1 MHWDSVQ
8 GARAWK
14 EGRDSSF
21 IKERSQR
28 VRMNCKQP
36 EQVESKENETTG
48 AQVGGLVGDEKNSLK
63 RKLVDEDK
71 HGPPHKINDSKFAKR
86 PIKQIV
92 KPGFDQKM
100 FKETTINK
108 KNGLRYVQP
117 YNFTFTTHCK
127 GRWMGRTILDVFKT
141 EFRMESAEYY
151 EAAIRAGKIT
161 VNDEIVGPDKILKS
175 NESIKT
181 RIHRHE
187 PPVVD
192 SPIEFVENNDEI
204 VVINK
209 PSSIPVHPCGRYRH
223 NTIVFILGR
232 DYELTN
238 LHTIHRIDRLT
249 SGILMFA
256 KTVKK
261 AQEME
266 KCVKERSVAKEYLC
280 RVVGEFPKEPVICDK
295 PTMVV
300 SHNVG
305 VCQVK
310 PEGKEA
316 RTRFEFVSYNGQSSV
331 VHCFPS
337 TGRMHQ
343 IRVHLQY
350 IGFPIVNDPIYNNPG
365 VWGPHN
371 GKGGCDRDI
380 SDILTSLAAARKDSI
395 ARAIN
400 SKTSHLSSKI
410 QGDDYS
416 RRLLNSEISC
426 KVTEKQAVKEVHHE
440 LESKQDGFVQF
451 PDCGISYEPDCS
463 DCQNQIPD
471 PQSNELVMYLH
482 ALSYKGPDWMYKTN
496 IPEWAHEDWT
506 AE

>member
-1 MHWDSVQ
+1 MEC
-8 GARAWK
+8 K
-14 EGRDSSF
+14 ENP
-21 IKERSQR
+21 Q
-28 VRMNCKQP
+28 
-36 EQVESKENETTG
+36 QVESKENETG
-48 AQVGGLVGDEKNSLK
+48 AQHDDGPVFSDDEKKNSLK
-63 RKLVDEDK
+63 RKLVKDEDK
-71 HGPPHKINDSKFAKR
+71 HGPPHEIHYSQESKNSESYSSKFAKR
-86 PIKQIV
+86 PRKQIV
-92 KPGFDQKM
+92 KPGFDQRM
-100 FKETTINK
+100 FEETTIYK

-127 GRWMGRTILDVFKT
+127 GRWMGRTILDVFKR

-151 EAAIRAGKIT
+151 ESAIRTGKIT
-161 VNDEIVGPDKILKS
+161 VNDEIVEPDKILKS
-175 NESIKT
+175 NQTIKT

-209 PSSIPVHPCGRYRH
+209 PPSIPVHPCGRYRH

-256 KTVKK
+256 KTVKR

-266 KCVKERSVAKEYLC
+266 KFVKERSVAKEYLC
-280 RVVGEFPKEPVICDK
+280 RVVGEFPKEPVVCDK
-295 PTMVV
+295 PMMVV

-316 RTRFEFVSYNGQSSV
+316 KTEFEFLSYNGKSSV
-331 VHCFPS
+331 VRCLPN

-350 IGFPIVNDPIYNNPG
+350 IGFPIVNDPIYNNPD

-395 ARAIN
+395 ARAVN
-400 SKTSHLSSKI
+400 SKTNDASSNI
-410 QGDDYS
+410 QGEADPS
-416 RRLLNSEISC
+416 RLLDSENSC
-426 KVTEKQAVKEVHHE
+426 KEVTEKQAVEEVHQEFPE
-440 LESKQDGFVQF
+440 LGVCYD
-451 PDCGISYEPDCS
+451 PDCS
-463 DCQNQIPD
+463 DCRNPMPD
-471 PQSNELVMYLH
+471 PQSTELVMYLH
-482 ALSYKGPDWMYKTN
+482 ALSYKGPDWMYNTSM
-496 IPEWAHEDWT
+496 PEWANKDWT
-506 AE
+506 LE